1 MREEGVKGRKIGR
14 FSVFQRSFCEIE
26 MLKNIAD
33 FMLFSQSRAFP
44 KKRIMFFAL
53 PLHKVSGISAIKNKL
68 YCARFALPLHTHT

>member
-26 MLKNIAD
+26 MLKNIPD

-44 KKRIMFFAL
+44 KKRILFFC
-53 PLHKVSGISAIKNKL
+53 IT
-68 YCARFALPLHTHT
+68 FA